1 MDQSLWKISNFID
14 GRLEKIS
21 GAMRNW
27 GRWSDIVAVLLPDIL
42 IGVITFEQILPIR
55 VLGLFLFFFLLFNM
69 RQEHMARKGVQKLI
83 SD

>member
-55 VLGLFLFFFLLFNM
+55 VLGLFLFFFFIVQYEAGAYGKK
-69 RQEHMARKGVQKLI
+69 RSQEI
-83 SD
+83 D

>member
-55 VLGLFLFFFLLFNM
+55 VLGLFLFFFIVQYEAGAYGKK
-69 RQEHMARKGVQKLI
+69 RSQEI
-83 SD
+83 D

>member
-1 MDQSLWKISNFID
+1 M
-14 GRLEKIS
+14 
-21 GAMRNW
+21 
-27 GRWSDIVAVLLPDIL
+27 AVLLPDIL

-69 RQEHMARKGVQKLI
+69 RQEHMARKGVKKLI